1 MIDTIKKCCSIMV
14 LPTVYDESL
23 SYYEQINKLVY
34 KMNEIINF
42 ANGELSVEIRNYI
55 NEMFNGMM
63 INAIYDE
70 QNETITLKMEGK
82 NNG

>member
-1 MIDTIKKCCSIMV
+1 MIDTIRKCCSTMV

-23 SYYEQINKLVY
+23 SYYEHINKLIY

-42 ANGELSVEIRNYI
+42 ANGELTVEIRNYI
-55 NEMFNGMM
+55 GEMFNGMM

-70 QNETITLKMEGK
+70 QNETITLKMDVK